1 MTTRSR
7 SRTIDKRYYGV
18 YEALVTKVVDDPA
31 KEGRVQVSFPWY
43 DDKLASDWCRMRQSY
58 AGNGYGS
65 FFVPEEGDEVLVAF
79 IQGDMN
85 YPIILGGLY
94 NGEDKPPSAR
104 TKKQDQKMIRTKGK
118 HEILLD
124 DSPNQKRVRIKTE
137 QGHTVDLNDQDKK
150 ITITS
155 KQNHSITLDDQGKKA
170 TLKTSG
176 GPKVEI
182 DDASKKITIDTNGKS
197 VTIDGNSGT
206 ITLSGM
212 TIVLSGTSIK
222 LGGDAA
228 VQSLVLG
235 EAFLAAFNTHTH
247 NCTAPGTPSGPPVPP
262 LTPAV
267 LSKTSK
273 TS

>member
-1 MTTRSR
+1 MLTSR
-7 SRTIDKRYYGV
+7 SRTTDKRYFGV
-18 YEALVTKVVDDPA
+18 YEALVTAVNDKG
-31 KEGRVQVSFPWY
+31 KEGRVQVTFPWF
-43 DDKLASDWCRMRQSY
+43 DDKLATEWCRVRQSY

-65 FFVPEEGDEVLVAF
+65 FFIPEEGDEVLVAF
-79 IQGDMN
+79 IQGDMRF
-85 YPIILGGLY
+85 PIILGGLY
-94 NGEDKPPSAR
+94 NGKDKPPTSR
-104 TKKQDQKMIRTKGK
+104 SKEQDQKMIRTKGK

-124 DSPNQKRVRIKTE
+124 DSPKEKRVRIKTE
-137 QGHTVDLNDQDKK
+137 KGHTVDLNDKEQKV
-150 ITITS
+150 
-155 KQNHSITLDDQGKKA
+155 LVKA
-170 TLKTSG
+170 AG

-182 DDASKKITIDTNGKS
+182 DDAAKKITIDTNGKS

-222 LGGDAA
+222 LGGDSAA
-228 VQSLVLG
+228 QSLVLG
-235 EAFLAAFNTHTH
+235 ELFLTAFNTHTH

-267 LSKTSK
+267 LSKISK